1 MNDKGIYICV
11 ATSAG
16 VLKAEAVTYT
26 EVQKG
31 ILTWIHFRIGHEY
44 KLLLYIQKEETKPYK
59 DHLITPSLCQNPR
72 STVDILKIVKQQ
84 QK

>member
-1 MNDKGIYICV
+1 M
-11 ATSAG
+11 SG

-31 ILTWIHFRIGHEY
+31 ISTWIHFKIEY
-44 KLLLYIQKEETKPYK
+44 KLLLYIQKDETKPYK
-59 DHLITPSLCQNPR
+59 DHLITPSLCLNPR
-72 STVDILKIVKQQ
+72 NTVDILKIVKQQ